1 MNYEFT
7 APTDHAMRSHVAA
20 LLDIACELTDLENE
34 SEYIVDHASLL
45 KSREKYQSLNVDFAA
60 TCREIYGA
68 LHNVHGGIENEVMRL
83 ETYFLLAAEVRDES
97 WRAPARYALENLIV
111 FVRRQE
117 RARKWRRALVWSLGL
132 VATALI
138 VGCFVF

>member
-1 MNYEFT
+1 M
-7 APTDHAMRSHVAA
+7 
-20 LLDIACELTDLENE
+20 
-34 SEYIVDHASLL
+34 
-45 KSREKYQSLNVDFAA
+45 
-60 TCREIYGA
+60 
-68 LHNVHGGIENEVMRL
+68 HGGIENEVMRL
-83 ETYFLLAAEVRDES
+83 ETYFLLAAELRDES